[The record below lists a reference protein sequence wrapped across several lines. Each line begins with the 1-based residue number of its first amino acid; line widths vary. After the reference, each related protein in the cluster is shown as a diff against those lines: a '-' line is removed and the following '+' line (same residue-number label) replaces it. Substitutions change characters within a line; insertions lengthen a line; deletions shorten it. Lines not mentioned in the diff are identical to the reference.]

1 MAHARLGPSN
11 HRWVHC
17 PGSVR
22 EESGYEDVAGATAID
37 GTGSHLLLE
46 LCLINGVRVE
56 SYLGQVIGVN
66 DPENPMGWMVADDR
80 ITRVQMCLDYVS
92 RRHAELRQQFPDSV
106 IRVEAESR
114 SNPGEHYG
122 RDDWWGTVD
131 ITITVYQ
138 LYDDNGVPTTG
149 QVLFMEVC
157 DYKDGRGWVSEKNN
171 SQLISYLGGK
181 LKEVN
186 AGHYTLTRM
195 CIVQPKTSTP
205 VRYEDQ
211 TASDVYK
218 ALDKLAEAAN
228 ATDDPEA
235 PLYSGKHCQWC
246 KANTKRGGHCSVE
259 TKKSIEVIQNM
270 STDVIATDGLDLH
283 EMLNQSVGDLSLMTG
298 DKLSKFASAREGI
311 AAVFDKIDAEI
322 RRRLETGE
330 KVSGYA
336 MKPGRATRVWN
347 EDAEAIEKMLKGRR
361 LTKDDIWP
369 RKLISPAQALKSN
382 KLTDSQKT
390 SIEKKYVTEKAGAMK
405 LCKVAHG
412 DEQTAEEMFKDVS
425 ENVVQSKTTVVQS
438 APSVFNDGMNPV
450 EPEIVTTTNDEVS
463 FF

>member
-1 MAHARLGPSN
+1 
-11 HRWVHC
+11 
-17 PGSVR
+17 VR
-22 EESGYEDVAGATAID
+22 EESGYEDVAGAPAID

-46 LCLINGVRVE
+46 LCLINGVRAE

-66 DPENPMGWMVADDR
+66 DPENPMGWMVSDDR

-92 RRHAELRQQFPDSV
+92 RRHAELTEQFPNGV
-106 IRVEAESR
+106 IRIEAESR

-138 LYDDNGVPTTG
+138 LNDDNGLPTTG
-149 QVLFMEVC
+149 EVLFMEVC
-157 DYKDGRGWVSEKNN
+157 DYKDGRGYVSEKNN

-181 LKEVN
+181 LKEAN
-186 AGHYTLTRM
+186 ASHYTPTRM
-195 CIVQPKTSTP
+195 SIVQPKTGTP
-205 VRYEDQ
+205 VRYVDQ
-211 TASDVYK
+211 
-218 ALDKLAEAAN
+218 AAN
-228 ATDDPEA
+228 EVFIVLDTLADAAHATDDKDA

-246 KANTKRGGHCSVE
+246 KANQKRGGHCSVE

-283 EMLNQSVGDLSLMTG
+283 EMLNQSMGDLSLMG
-298 DKLSKFASAREGI
+298 SDKLSKFASAREGI
-311 AAVFDKIDAEI
+311 VAVFDKIETEI
-322 RRRLETGE
+322 ERRIELGE
-330 KVSGYA
+330 RVTGYA

-347 EDAEAIEKMLKGRR
+347 EEEAAIEKMLKGRR
-361 LTKDDIWP
+361 LTKDDIYP
-369 RKLISPAQALKSN
+369 RKLISPAQALKSD
-382 KLTDSQKT
+382 KLTDSQKA
-390 SIEKKYVTEKAGAMK
+390 SIEKKYITEKAGKLK

-412 DEQTAEEMFKDVS
+412 EESTVEEMFKDVS
-425 ENVVQSKTTVVQS
+425 ESVVQSQTPVVQS

-450 EPEIVTTTNDEVS
+450 EPEIVTTTNNDEVS

>member
-22 EESGYEDVAGATAID
+22 EESGYTDVAGAAAID

-46 LCLINGVRVE
+46 LCLINGVRAE

-80 ITRVQMCLDYVS
+80 VTRVQMCLDYVT
-92 RRHAELRQQFPDSV
+92 RRYNELTELFDDATS
-106 IRVEAESR
+106 IDIKIEAESR

-131 ITITVYQ
+131 ITITA
-138 LYDDNGVPTTG
+138 LRGGD
-149 QVLFMEVC
+149 VLFMEVC

-181 LKEVN
+181 LKEADVDRFIP
-186 AGHYTLTRM
+186 TRM
-195 CIVQPKTSTP
+195 SIVQPKTSKP
-205 VRYEDQ
+205 VRYVDQ
-211 TASDVYK
+211 LAEEVFG
-218 ALDKLAEAAN
+218 ALDGLATAAH

-235 PLYSGKHCQWC
+235 PLRSGKHCQWC
-246 KANTKRGGHCSVE
+246 KANQKRGGHCSVE
-259 TKKSIEVIQNM
+259 SQKSIEVIQNM
-270 STDVIATDGLDLH
+270 SNDVIATDGLDLH
-283 EMLNQSVGDLSLMTG
+283 QMLNQGLGDLSLKSG
-298 DKLSKFASAREGI
+298 DELSKFASAREGI
-311 AAVFDKIDAEI
+311 IAVFDKIEAEI
-322 RRRLETGE
+322 QRRIETGE
-330 KVSGYA
+330 KVTGYA

-347 EDAEAIEKMLKGRR
+347 EDPEAIEKMLKSRR
-361 LTKDDIWP
+361 LTKDDIFP
-369 RKLISPAQALKSN
+369 RKLISPAQALKSD
-382 KLTDSQKT
+382 KLTDAQKK
-390 SIEKKYVTEKAGAMK
+390 SIEGKYITEKAGALK

-412 DEQTAEEMFKDVS
+412 EEQTAQEMFKDVS
-425 ENVVQSKTTVVQS
+425 ENVVQSETTVVQS

-450 EPEIVTTTNDEVS
+450 EPEIVTTTDTEVS